1 MKSNHSTPDS
11 SSAVKSISSNDS
23 PLAGT
28 TAQTTPPPPA
38 QDPSTQTL
46 AKQIEIP
53 KSKTLA
59 TESPSVPRQ
68 QDQPAVAPT
77 TTELSQKDSDPSHGQ
92 CAGAPSSAELWKA
105 KQKGKAP
112 IKSLL
117 PIVGK
122 QNMVYKQVEA
132 KESEPPVVPPS
143 SSSKDPPPAW
153 PALPSPLP
161 TDMPPKNGRTVPVEH
176 DLSMGSLSVDLQPR

>member
-59 TESPSVPRQ
+59 TESLSVPRQ
-68 QDQPAVAPT
+68 QDQPAAAPT
-77 TTELSQKDSDPSHGQ
+77 TTELSQLASDPSHGQ
-92 CAGAPSSAELWKA
+92 CAGAPSSAELWK
-105 KQKGKAP
+105 
-112 IKSLL
+112 
-117 PIVGK
+117 
-122 QNMVYKQVEA
+122 VEA